1 MNIKVLNTYVK
12 SLYIATIEQL
22 TCLSLLVYKKA
33 PPLKRPRTEGLPDPR
48 NCDSE
53 EKAQLFQ
60 AANDHIDQITGQ
72 RPKKRR
78 RTEYKNYDDK
88 TRLEIAKSAINIGN
102 SKTARKFSI
111 NESTVRSMKA
121 RYLRE

>member
-1 MNIKVLNTYVK
+1 M
-12 SLYIATIEQL
+12 SIAT
-22 TCLSLLVYKKA
+22 CLQKGQ
-33 PPLKRPRTEGLPDPR
+33 PLKRPRTEGLPDPR

-88 TRLEIAKSAINIGN
+88 TRLEMAKSAINIGN

>member
-1 MNIKVLNTYVK
+1 M
-12 SLYIATIEQL
+12 SIAT
-22 TCLSLLVYKKA
+22 CLQKGQ
-33 PPLKRPRTEGLPDPR
+33 PLKRPRTEELPDPR
-48 NCDSE
+48 TCNCDSE